1 MKRWVILF
9 AILSVNPA
17 AATEQAKEPAQG
29 HRALMSMPA
38 AFEHLK
44 ALAGQ
49 WQGVGKGMENS
60 TTSFEIVANGSAIME
75 RLTPGGES
83 PMVNMYHPD
92 GDAVVMTHYCGSGN
106 QPRMRCTKDG
116 PSLVFTMSDVTNWK
130 KGDSRMSA
138 LTLVLVDADHLK
150 QEWTSDEGPEK
161 GSFTMEFVRKK

>member
-1 MKRWVILF
+1 MKRWIILF

-75 RLTPGGES
+75 CSPLAARARWSTCTTPT
-83 PMVNMYHPD
+83 
-92 GDAVVMTHYCGSGN
+92 AT
-106 QPRMRCTKDG
+106 
-116 PSLVFTMSDVTNWK
+116 PS
-130 KGDSRMSA
+130 
-138 LTLVLVDADHLK
+138 
-150 QEWTSDEGPEK
+150 
-161 GSFTMEFVRKK
+161 